1 MIPFELAE
9 PATLDEA
16 LRLLDPDDGTV
27 RPIGGGTAL
36 MLMMKAG
43 VFQPTRLVSLRRI
56 TTLSRIAMTPD
67 GGLAIGALTPL
78 AAVERSAE
86 VARAAP
92 VIVRTMRRLSNIRV
106 RNVATIGG
114 CLAHGDPHMD
124 LPPVLMAL
132 DAGIVVT
139 GRGGERVLKVEDLF
153 AGYYETVL
161 GRDELITELRIPPQG
176 ARRAAYLKCTTG
188 SADDWPALGVAVSFE
203 ADGPIIRAPRVV
215 VSAATEKATR
225 LKSAEEVLTGAAVE
239 GAALARAGDAA
250 ADEVVTIS
258 DVRGSAPYKRE
269 LVRVYV
275 RRAVRQ
281 AFEENAFGENAFEE
295 RAFEAGNG
303 IDGRAR

>member
-1 MIPFELAE
+1 MTPFELAE
-9 PATLDEA
+9 PTTIEDA
-16 LRLLDPDDGTV
+16 LRLLDPDDGAV
-27 RPIGGGTAL
+27 RPVGGGTAL

-43 VFQPTRLVSLRRI
+43 VFQPARLVSLRRI
-56 TTLSRIAMTPD
+56 TALSRIATTPD

-78 AAVERSAE
+78 AAVERSPE
-86 VARAAP
+86 VARAAS

-106 RNVATIGG
+106 RNVATVGG

-132 DAGIVVT
+132 GAAIVVT
-139 GRGGERVLKVEDLF
+139 GRGGERVIKVEDLF

-161 GRDELITELRIPPQG
+161 ARDELITELLIPHQG

-203 ADGPIIRAPRVV
+203 ADGKAIRTPRVV

-225 LKSAEEVLTGAAVE
+225 LRGAEEVLTGATVDDAV
-239 GAALARAGDAA
+239 LARAGDAA
-250 ADEVVTIS
+250 ADEAETIS

-269 LVRVYV
+269 LLRVYV

-281 AFEENAFGENAFEE
+281 AFEIN
-295 RAFEAGNG
+295 GNG
-303 IDGRAR
+303 AGGAAH

>member
-1 MIPFELAE
+1 MTPFELAE
-9 PATLDEA
+9 PTTIEDA

-27 RPIGGGTAL
+27 RPVGGGTAL

-56 TTLSRIAMTPD
+56 TMLSRIAVTPD

-78 AAVERSAE
+78 AQVERSAE
-86 VARAAP
+86 VAHGAG
-92 VIVRTMRRLSNIRV
+92 VIVRTMRRLSNVRV

-132 DAGIVVT
+132 GAAIVVT
-139 GRGGERVLKVEDLF
+139 GRTGERVIKVEDLF

-161 GRDELITELRIPPQG
+161 ARDELITELLIPHQG

-203 ADGPIIRAPRVV
+203 ADGKAIRTPRVV

-225 LKSAEEVLTGAAVE
+225 LRGAEEVLTGATVDDAV
-239 GAALARAGDAA
+239 LARAGDAA
-250 ADEVVTIS
+250 ADEAETIS

-269 LVRVYV
+269 LLRVYV

-281 AFEENAFGENAFEE
+281 AFEIN
-295 RAFEAGNG
+295 GNG
-303 IDGRAR
+303 AGGAAH

>member
-1 MIPFELAE
+1 MTPFELAE
-9 PATLDEA
+9 PTTIEEA
-16 LRLLDPDDGTV
+16 LRLLDPDDSTV

-56 TTLSRIAMTPD
+56 AALSRIAATPD

-78 AAVERSAE
+78 SRVERSAD
-86 VARAAP
+86 VAWRAG
-92 VIVRTMRRLSNIRV
+92 VVVRTMRRLSNVRV

-132 DAGIVVT
+132 GAAIAVT
-139 GRGGERVLKVEDLF
+139 GRGSERVIKVEDLF
-153 AGYYETVL
+153 SGYYETVL
-161 GRDELITELRIPPQG
+161 ARDEIITELQIPTQG

-203 ADGPIIRAPRVV
+203 ADGKAIQTPRVV

-225 LKSAEEVLTGAAVE
+225 LRGAEEMLTGATLDD
-239 GAALARAGDAA
+239 AALVRAGDAA
-250 ADEVVTIS
+250 ADEAETVS

-269 LVRVYV
+269 LIRVYV

-281 AFEENAFGENAFEE
+281 AFEIG
-295 RAFEAGNG
+295 
-303 IDGRAR
+303 GREGGAH